1 MDVATISL
9 KNALTREALALGF
22 DSLGIAD
29 PDAIAGVREKLDAF
43 LAAGAHGQ
51 MDWLADNPGRR
62 ADPKVMWPDV
72 RSVIMLGV
80 NYGPDENPMTIL
92 AQRSNAAISVYAQG
106 DD

>member
-1 MDVATISL
+1 MTPDL
-9 KNALTREALALGF
+9 RDALTREARALGF
-22 DSLGIAD
+22 DTIGIAD

-51 MDWLADNPGRR
+51 MAWLADNPGRR
-62 ADPKVMWPDV
+62 ADPKVMWADV

-80 NYGPDENPMTIL
+80 NYGPDENPLAIL